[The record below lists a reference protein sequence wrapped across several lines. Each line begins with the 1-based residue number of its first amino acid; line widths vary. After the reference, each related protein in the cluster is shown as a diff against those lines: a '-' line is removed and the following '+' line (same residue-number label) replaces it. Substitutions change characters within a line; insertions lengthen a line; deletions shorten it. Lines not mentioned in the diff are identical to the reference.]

1 LIVRSERI
9 GAQRLERVAQRGF
22 RVPVRG
28 EPLGV
33 DGAIAFELG
42 EETRLRRAGREP
54 ADERPDGEADHQ
66 RNDQESG
73 FDRH

>member
-1 LIVRSERI
+1 
-9 GAQRLERVAQRGF
+9 
-22 RVPVRG
+22 VRG

-33 DGAIAFELG
+33 DGAIPLGLG
-42 EETRLRRAGREP
+42 EDAFAGRDASQP
-54 ADERPDGEADHQ
+54 TSVPLQADHQ